1 MQGANGA
8 GVLAIGRANGVNA
21 AGNSLVQAVDQN
33 VFAGSILVQG
43 PSNAG
48 AMSKISASNTQTIS
62 TLLGGIEVFGGAG
75 DNSLATIDPLVQ
87 TILVNGPVDVAGG
100 SGGNAD
106 ASIVSAGTQTLVNTN
121 EDITLTGGSGA
132 GADAIISSLGAQ
144 SIITSGDVALTGGAG
159 INADALISSSTT
171 QFIQA
176 GGDIILLGGPI
187 SGSDAIISNIGAQQG
202 CSLLTFL
209 CGAPQT
215 LVAGGSIILSP
226 GIGNAIIEG
235 GQASNSTGAG
245 VFLSSDA
252 TQQTLANMDELGLA
266 FDALSPGDDSD
277 IGRKVPI
284 CR

>member
-1 MQGANGA
+1 VGSLSKLSAN
-8 GVLAIGRANGVNA
+8 
-21 AGNSLVQAVDQN
+21 
-33 VFAGSILVQG
+33 
-43 PSNAG
+43 
-48 AMSKISASNTQTIS
+48 NTQTIS
-62 TLLGGIEVFGGAG
+62 TLLGGIEISGGTG

-87 TILVNGPVDVAGG
+87 AILVNGPVDVAGG

-106 ASIVSAGTQTLVNTN
+106 ASIVSAGIQNLVNTN
-121 EDITLTGGSGA
+121 GDVSLTGGSGA
-132 GADAIISSLGAQ
+132 GADAIISSLSAQ
-144 SIITSGDVALTGGAG
+144 SIISLGDVTLAGGTG
-159 INADALISSSTT
+159 INADALISSTTT

-176 GGDIILLGGPI
+176 GGDISLTGGPI

-235 GQASNSTGAG
+235 GQASNSTGAA

-252 TQQTLANMDELGLA
+252 TQQTLANMDEFGLA
-266 FDALSPGDDSD
+266 FDALSPGEDGD